1 MVKLSGVRSRM
12 TFEKITRGRILRK
25 VLYGECPSRDP
36 YSYPF
41 NRPFE
46 KQWSHFT
53 APSTVGVIHVKVPYS
68 HPHNLAFHIVT
79 EFSV

>member
-1 MVKLSGVRSRM
+1 MAELSRGRSRM
-12 TFEKITRGRILRK
+12 TFKKITRGRRILRK
-25 VLYGECPSRDP
+25 VLYGEGASRYP

-53 APSTVGVIHVKVPYS
+53 APSTVGVRGAKTVDTR
-68 HPHNLAFHIVT
+68 L
-79 EFSV
+79 